1 MDANSVEGK
10 MEEFVKQV
18 LISSVGAGTGFLASC
33 AYLRHAFRKNDKR
46 IAAMGEVAQDD
57 R

>member
-33 AYLRHAFRKNDKR
+33 AYLRYAFRKNDKR
-46 IAAMGEVAQDD
+46 IAAMGKVAQDD